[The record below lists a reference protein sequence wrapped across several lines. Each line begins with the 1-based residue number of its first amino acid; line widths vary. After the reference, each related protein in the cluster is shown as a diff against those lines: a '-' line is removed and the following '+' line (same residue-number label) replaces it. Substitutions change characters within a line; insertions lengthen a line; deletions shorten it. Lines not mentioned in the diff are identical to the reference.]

1 MHYTLQGTT
10 TMRTSSSRPDYP
22 APAYISGT
30 TRDRDQILS
39 QIGGFSH
46 DERRL
51 FHLLCAMWQPE
62 IPYAKA
68 LARAEREDPRLPLA
82 LSSLMYKLQHGHAG
96 LVLTTA
102 QGGATQPRALLLTAE
117 GSALFYT
124 KLVEEQWQQLLAE
137 PNRQLPNRRVLAEY
151 QSEPPQTVCR
161 PVSIDAF
168 SSLTAETNPTEYYVA
183 VLDLPHVDELLIA
196 STGAALVIPAV
207 LRKLRSCLD
216 NTNLVS
222 LIARFNKT
230 NLNDV
235 KRRIDSSDASAWR
248 AVVDALLENRA
259 ELEQS
264 SITLAEDLF
273 DAAAVMQSYIR
284 ARIEQK
290 RRQQLSDQQKA
301 ELAGEIEAL
310 AQRVDGRVLTPQD
323 LKALIEARAQGPE
336 AETRQLRQ
344 LLWKRL
350 TEPPAGRHLPRVVT
364 LTETALHRDHVYLV
378 LLQRLSHLADLIR
391 KEYVREMQL
400 LLHSSDRDHYIFF
413 YSFDNWEADIAQRV
427 AARDPLVTELL
438 QQPELVAEAVVHT
451 CRTRLHISDP
461 REIKRSLEVLFEHG
475 GVKPRPY
482 SYLLALDL
490 TAIFEVAYA
499 RLGVLRQLMLRLSG
513 RLDLMR
519 QRFSEVSAQ
528 ADKPGRGGG
537 RSRIEDVLDQLER
550 GVSEPADQSA
560 ASAARLSVGSS
571 GGSRKPGDSS
581 DPRWGGM
588 GPRDRRKQPE
598 TVNRRYS
605 KKQQESAWQEFERN
619 VRKQR

>member
-1 MHYTLQGTT
+1 
-10 TMRTSSSRPDYP
+10 MRTSSSRPDYP
-22 APAYISGT
+22 TPAYISGT

-62 IPYAKA
+62 IPYARA

-82 LSSLMYKLQHGHAG
+82 LSSLMNKLQHGHIG
-96 LVLTTA
+96 LVLTTT
-102 QGGATQPRALLLTAE
+102 QGGTTQPRALLLAAE

-137 PNRQLPNRRVLAEY
+137 PGRQLPNRGVLAEH

-168 SSLTAETNPTEYYVA
+168 SSLTVEPNSTEHYVA
-183 VLDLPHVDELLIA
+183 VLELPPAQELLIA

-207 LRKLRSCLD
+207 LRKLRRCLD
-216 NTNLVS
+216 NTNLVN

-248 AVVDALLENRA
+248 AVVDALLEHRDD
-259 ELEQS
+259 LEQS

-284 ARIEQK
+284 ARIEQR
-290 RRQQLSDQQKA
+290 RRQQLSDQQQA
-301 ELAGEIEAL
+301 ELANEIEAR
-310 AQRVDGRVLTPQD
+310 AQEVGGRVLTLQD
-323 LKALIEARAQGPE
+323 LKALIQQRAQGADVE
-336 AETRQLRQ
+336 ARRLRES
-344 LLWKRL
+344 LWKRL
-350 TEPPAGRHLPRVVT
+350 TEPPAGRQLPRVVT

-378 LLQRLSHLADLIR
+378 LLQRISHLADIIR

-400 LLHSSDRDHYIFF
+400 LLQTSDRDHYIFF
-413 YSFDNWEADIAQRV
+413 YSFENWEADIAQRV
-427 AARDPLVTELL
+427 TARDPLVTELL
-438 QQPELVAEAVVHT
+438 QQPELVAEAVVRT

-461 REIKRSLEVLFEHG
+461 REIKRNLEVLFEHG
-475 GVKPRPY
+475 GVTPRPY
-482 SYLLALDL
+482 SHLLGLDL
-490 TAIFEVAYA
+490 TAIFEVAFA
-499 RLGVLRQLMLRLSG
+499 RLGVLKQFILRLSG

-519 QRFSEVSAQ
+519 QRFFEVSAQ
-528 ADKPGRGGG
+528 AGKPGRSGG
-537 RSRIEDVLDQLER
+537 RSRIEDLLDQLER
-550 GVSEPADQSA
+550 GVSEPADQA
-560 ASAARLSVGSS
+560 NASAARPSVGSS
-571 GGSRKPGDSS
+571 GGTRKPGDGS

-588 GPRDRRKQPE
+588 GPRGRRKQPQ
-598 TVNRRYS
+598 TVSRRYS

-619 VRKQR
+619 VHKKR